1 MLKVEIDRKKTKSTK
16 SRQLYKKKI
25 KKTLWAQ
32 FPKNLILKDVIDK
45 KKGLN
50 CWMVKLKK
58 KLVKKDLKDEPSQLG
73 LTYQTCDSSHEIE
86 ITS

>member
-1 MLKVEIDRKKTKSTK
+1 ML
-16 SRQLYKKKI
+16 
-25 KKTLWAQ
+25 
-32 FPKNLILKDVIDK
+32 LIK

-58 KLVKKDLKDEPSQLG
+58 KSVKKDLKDEPSQLG
-73 LTYQTCDSSHEIE
+73 LTYQTWDSSHEIE